1 MIESET
7 MKGLTSSF
15 LNDKTGRQSHSPCH
29 VFALLSD
36 LHFSLLYC
44 TGLYLYIQ
52 MRVSVSVLCCI
63 SQLILYMHVA
73 LRYRI
78 QSDMC
83 ISLYSFD
90 ARFVLSSHYCCFVS
104 HVLYHIS
111 YILNVPVNYPL
122 HLSSLISLVSFL
134 INFTI
139 SSHHFPHIPIVIV
152 LKMNSFQISRLFS
165 SPLQSIISSAKRNAL
180 SCLSQLPILLG
191 FLYLSSRNL
200 FSV

>member
-15 LNDKTGRQSHSPCH
+15 LDDKTGRQSHSPCH

-63 SQLILYMHVA
+63 SHLILRMRVA

-104 HVLYHIS
+104 HILDYIS
-111 YILNVPVNYPL
+111 YTLSVPVIFPF
-122 HLSSLISLVSFL
+122 HRSSLVSVVSFP
-134 INFTI
+134 IYYTTPPY
-139 SSHHFPHIPIVIV
+139 HFPHIPIIIK
-152 LKMNSFQISRLFS
+152 LELNILQISRLFS

-191 FLYLSSRNL
+191 FLHLSSRNL